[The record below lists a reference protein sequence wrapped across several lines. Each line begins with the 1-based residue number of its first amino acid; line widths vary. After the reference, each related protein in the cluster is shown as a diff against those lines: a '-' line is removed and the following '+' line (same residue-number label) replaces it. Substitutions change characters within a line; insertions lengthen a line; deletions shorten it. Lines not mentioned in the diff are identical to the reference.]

1 MSIVDVHSDAP
12 VSVKVYQSV
21 DMNVLPSQQS
31 NFK

>member
-21 DMNVLPSQQS
+21 DMNVFTEPAD
-31 NFK
+31 